1 MVLDILFCLLLQ
13 VPVGRADD
21 AGEPRKAVE
30 TKKGMT
36 GSIHLFGGILLSTHP
51 HRFYSSMPPTP
62 VRPLKERKN
71 ERSGRPGMVLG

>member
-1 MVLDILFCLLLQ
+1 
-13 VPVGRADD
+13 
-21 AGEPRKAVE
+21 
-30 TKKGMT
+30 MT